1 MFRDLDE
8 NPGDETFHGIV
19 VVRLDSGLFFAT
31 AQALDD
37 RIRALTEHGPEPLR
51 GVVLDFEAVPFIDS
65 QGAEQLARIDELI
78 RVKGATLHLAR
89 VKPPVEAVLARDG
102 LIDRIGADHLH
113 GNIHRAV
120 EAQLTDDASKGAVLD
135 R

>member
-8 NPGDETFHGIV
+8 HPGDETLPGIV

-37 RIRALTEHGPEPLR
+37 RIRALTEDGPEPLR
-51 GVVLDFEAVPFIDS
+51 GVVLDLEAVPFIDS
-65 QGAEQLARIDELI
+65 QGAEQLSQIDELVEA
-78 RVKGATLHLAR
+78 RGATLHLAR
-89 VKPPVEAVLARDG
+89 VKPPVLAVLTRDG
-102 LIDRIGADHLH
+102 LIDRIGTDHLH

-120 EAQLTDDASKGAVLD
+120 EALLTADASTRDG
-135 R
+135 